1 MRARALACV
10 AGPAKTVSF
19 MGSSHFFAL
28 LARNKSIGDK
38 LINSV
43 HAQRPAEAAERVSR
57 GTVRTYTW
65 EIVHRKCKR
74 VAENFGQQPSNFSLQ
89 RAAPRHPCTCL
100 SVL

>member
-1 MRARALACV
+1 MRARANV
-10 AGPAKTVSF
+10 RGGTSENSF
-19 MGSSHFFAL
+19 IHGFGAFFFAF
-28 LARNKSIGDK
+28 LARNKSIDDK

-43 HAQRPAEAAERVSR
+43 HAHRSAEAAGRISR

-89 RAAPRHPCTCL
+89 RAAPRHACTCL